1 LAFILYLRG
10 VYIPDQRSIVWND
23 FLYRPEIEDSWRK
36 CRLIT
41 EKATNNDLNINKIMK
56 FEEYQSEASQTA
68 LYPRRMSNL
77 EYPTLGLAGE
87 AGEVANIVK
96 KIQRDFGGEITDET
110 RLKLKDELGDVLWYI
125 SACAD
130 ELGLTL
136 TEIAEF
142 NVEKLAKRHNR

>member
-1 LAFILYLRG
+1 MNF
-10 VYIPDQRSIVWND
+10 
-23 FLYRPEIEDSWRK
+23 ED
-36 CRLIT
+36 
-41 EKATNNDLNINKIMK
+41 
-56 FEEYQSEASQTA
+56 YQTEASQTA
-68 LYPRRMSNL
+68 LYPKRLANL

-96 KIQRDFGGEITDET
+96 KIQRDHGGIINNDI
-110 RLKLKDELGDVLWYI
+110 RGKLKDELGDVLWYI

-142 NVEKLAKRHNR
+142 NVQKLAKRHNRAA

>member
-1 LAFILYLRG
+1 
-10 VYIPDQRSIVWND
+10 
-23 FLYRPEIEDSWRK
+23 
-36 CRLIT
+36 
-41 EKATNNDLNINKIMK
+41 MK
-56 FEEYQSEASQTA
+56 FEEYQAEAKQTA
-68 LYPRRMSNL
+68 LYPRRLQNL

-96 KIQRDFGGEITDET
+96 KIQRDFNGEITDEI
-110 RLKLKDELGDVLWYI
+110 RAKLKDELGDVLWYI

-142 NVEKLAKRHNR
+142 NVEKLAQRHKRK